1 MISELDFNFEQFV
14 LFLVQEE
21 TNCSKLKRYYVGT
34 VREKEGD
41 EYSKQSMSRQNK
53 FFSELKKENWQLR
66 TNKLK
71 TRIEKIIVDAR
82 MQNYEKLKSINIQEI
97 VYERKR
103 EKGIDVM
110 LAIDLIVGA
119 VEDIYDMA
127 IIVSSDADLLPAIE
141 WIRKTKN
148 KQVMYVGFSIQN
160 NNNASKPLYSM
171 IVNTD
176 IQRVLVET
184 DLKCFIK

>member
-1 MISELDFNFEQFV
+1 
-14 LFLVQEE
+14 
-21 TNCSKLKRYYVGT
+21 
-34 VREKEGD
+34 
-41 EYSKQSMSRQNK
+41 
-53 FFSELKKENWQLR
+53 
-66 TNKLK
+66 
-71 TRIEKIIVDAR
+71 

-148 KQVMYVGFSIQN
+148 KQVMYVGFLYKN

-184 DLKCFIK
+184 DLKCFLFK

>member
-1 MISELDFNFEQFV
+1 MD
-14 LFLVQEE
+14 
-21 TNCSKLKRYYVGT
+21 KWKRYYVGT
-34 VREKEGD
+34 VREKEDD

-176 IQRVLVET
+176 IQRVLIET